1 MRFLLPSMLNSIYTL
16 KNIYFASDFHL
27 NKDVLHTSAVREKHI
42 VDWLLSIQSS
52 ADTIYLVGDLF
63 DYWYEYATVIP
74 RGNDLF
80 KATLLQM
87 RLSGVNIEIF
97 TGNHDV
103 WMKDYF
109 EKDLNIKVHR
119 NPISV
124 THHGKSLY
132 IGHGDGL
139 GPGDLGYKYLKRI
152 FTSKWCQWLFSR
164 LHPNLAIK
172 IMKACSN
179 LSSKY
184 NTDATQDTQSLIL
197 SEEWLSQYSES
208 INAQNHHD
216 YYIFGH
222 RHIPLIYQLSNHVSY
237 YYNLG
242 DWMNHYTYG
251 VLENGQF
258 QLKYYFNTPDSPLTN
273 LS

>member
-1 MRFLLPSMLNSIYTL
+1 M

-27 NKDVLHTSAVREKHI
+27 NKDVLHTSAIREKYI
-42 VDWLLSIQSS
+42 VGWLLSIQST

-63 DYWYEYATVIP
+63 DYWYEYGTVIP

-80 KATLLQM
+80 KATLLQL

-109 EKDLNIKVHR
+109 ENDLDIKIHR

-139 GPGDLGYKYLKRI
+139 GPGDSGYKLLKRI
-152 FTSKWCQWLFSR
+152 FTSRLCQWLFSR
-164 LHPNLAIK
+164 LHPNFAIRF
-172 IMKACSN
+172 MKACSQ

-184 NTDATQDTQSLIL
+184 NRDSDLDTQSINL

-208 INAQNHHD
+208 VNAEQYHD
-216 YYIFGH
+216 YYLYGH
-222 RHIPLIYQLSNHVSY
+222 RHIPIKYQLKNGKSY

-251 VLENGQF
+251 VLQKGELSIKSY
-258 QLKYYFNTPDSPLTN
+258 LKKEATILTN
-273 LS
+273 QVSQQAT